1 MTTRLL
7 LRALVLLVAPLV
19 CAYSQGPEVNVL
31 SQVTSV
37 NGAYTAE
44 VREVVYGPHFG
55 GEAPAIEVWVSHAG
69 QSECVLQRPED
80 VTEVTSRWV
89 GPAQL
94 RIQVTGN
101 QAAEHFQ
108 PASLGATIELE
119 RL

>member
-1 MTTRLL
+1 M
-7 LRALVLLVAPLV
+7 
-19 CAYSQGPEVNVL
+19 
-31 SQVTSV
+31 
-37 NGAYTAE
+37 
-44 VREVVYGPHFG
+44 VYGPHFG

-80 VTEVTSRWV
+80 VTEVTSRWG
-89 GPAQL
+89 GPARL

-108 PASLGATIELE
+108 PASLGATIVLE